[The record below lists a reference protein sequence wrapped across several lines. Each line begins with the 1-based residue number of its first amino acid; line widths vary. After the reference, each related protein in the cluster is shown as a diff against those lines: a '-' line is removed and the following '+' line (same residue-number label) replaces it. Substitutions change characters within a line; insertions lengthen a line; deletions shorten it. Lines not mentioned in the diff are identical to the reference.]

1 MTTNEAVMNAN
12 PESTRHL
19 INVFEQ
25 SLELLGEDKKG
36 TVPIKAQN
44 PIFRR
49 SALPLHIDP
58 ANLQKRAID
67 EAARALTALWKI
79 SKPERHKLPPRA
91 LPCTR

>member
-1 MTTNEAVMNAN
+1 MTTNEVMNTN
-12 PESTRHL
+12 PDSTRHL

-25 SLELLGEDKKG
+25 SLELLCEEREG
-36 TVPIKAQN
+36 TAVVKAQK

-58 ANLQKRAID
+58 ANLQKRALD

-91 LPCTR
+91 FPCTR